1 MDKFLLIA
9 LLGAAGSLVR
19 FHLGGYVHN
28 AGNRSLPPERHFP
41 YGTLFVNVLGSFLLG
56 LVVGFSVSGSLA
68 PALAVALGVGFCGAL
83 TTFSTWAVDL
93 WRALRTREWSLL
105 FLNLALPL
113 LIGTAAVWLGFSLS
127 R

>member
-1 MDKFLLIA
+1 VDKFLLIA